1 MQGLPLGVRQ
11 SGAAVEDVELPPWAA
26 TSAWGGGGELQQGGG
41 SALLPSPAG
50 FLAVNRAAL
59 ESPHVSAN
67 LHRWIDLIFGC
78 KQRGPAAGMAV

>member
-1 MQGLPLGVRQ
+1 M
-11 SGAAVEDVELPPWAA
+11 EDVELPPWAA